1 MTEFD
6 DVIRLLKDERP
17 QATELELDEIKQRV
31 RRRAADPSRRSSQ
44 SMKSRIAIL
53 GLLVSGMLFS
63 TAGAGLALQ
72 GDPAPSG
79 SNAAISQYATP
90 TPTPTPPPCYPPGN
104 PPPGTP
110 PGTPPCAT
118 PTPTS
123 TPVCTPTPTPTDNRS
138 GSVSP
143 SDTCG
148 EGGVLPAEEDNA
160 PTTETAPATDTGSG
174 VLPAEDTNSGT
185 QPTRQEAAAAQTSQL
200 PFTGFAAIP
209 VLLGGLA
216 LLTGGLILRRR
227 TRSE

>member
-31 RRRAADPSRRSSQ
+31 RRRAADPSRRSNQ

-72 GDPAPSG
+72 GGGTAGTGD
-79 SNAAISQYATP
+79 NAAVTQYATP
-90 TPTPTPPPCYPPGN
+90 TPTP
-104 PPPGTP
+104 
-110 PGTPPCAT
+110 
-118 PTPTS
+118 S
-123 TPVCTPTPTPTDNRS
+123 TTPTPTPTATPTCTATPSPTDTN

-143 SDTCG
+143 SETCG
-148 EGGVLPAEEDNA
+148 ESGVLPAEANNA
-160 PTTETAPATDTGSG
+160 PAGESAPAGKSGSG
-174 VLPAEDTNSGT
+174 VLPAETSNSPSGT
-185 QPTRQEAAAAQTSQL
+185 QPARQQAVAAQQTGQL

-227 TRSE
+227 TSK